1 MTRTKILFWLPAGA
15 VVLGLSC
22 APVDDPPA
30 KELPSLPAAGT
41 DGPERSATLPMPPS
55 GLKERVEAALA
66 HVHERDV
73 LTTHSFWTVFHC
85 ILGTGPDATLL
96 DPLTNRRV
104 NAIEYIRTGGEVRGL
119 EFIPTPDGLDV
130 RTGPQFVGQG
140 HQDQFVAE
148 MAQWGLPADTK
159 FMVRGREYTF
169 ADFVHHTQA
178 RARVTANQELSWAIV
193 VIGQY
198 VGTDIGWTNAAGEKL
213 RFEDLVRYE
222 LDQPIDGAACGG
234 THRLFG
240 LTWAYHL
247 HLRKGGQTTGVWKDV
262 ADKTA
267 HYHEVARKLQNSDGS
282 FSTKYLSGP
291 GNARDAQLRIGTTGH
306 VLEWLALS
314 LSDGELRAPWVQEA
328 ASALSLMIL
337 DNQGMPIEGG
347 ALYHAA
353 HGLHIYHDRVFGP
366 SAGER
371 RGPLIPLPPETVSKP
386 PLGGALRP

>member
-1 MTRTKILFWLPAGA
+1 MTRTRFLFWLPAGA

-22 APVDDPPA
+22 APTDDPPDR
-30 KELPSLPAAGT
+30 EPFPSPAAVK
-41 DGPERSATLPMPPS
+41 ERSESPASTPVPPG
-55 GLKERVEAALA
+55 GLKERIEAALDN
-66 HVHERDV
+66 VHQRDV

-96 DPLTNRRV
+96 DSMTNRRV

-140 HQDQFVAE
+140 HQDQFIAE
-148 MAQWGLPADTK
+148 MAQWGMPADTK
-159 FMVRGREYTF
+159 FLVRGKEYSY

-198 VGTDIGWTNAAGEKL
+198 VGTDVRWTNAAGEKL
-213 RFEDLVRYE
+213 HFEDLVRYE

-247 HLRKGGQTTGVWKDV
+247 HLRSGGQTVGVWKDV

-267 HYHEVARKLQNSDGS
+267 RYQRLARTLQNPDGS

-314 LSDGELRAPWVQEA
+314 LPDSELRAPWVQEA
-328 ASALSLMIL
+328 ASALALMIL
-337 DNQGMPIEGG
+337 DNQRLPVEGG

-353 HGLHIYHDRVFGP
+353 HGLHIYRNRVFGP
-366 SAGER
+366 SSSGQRE
-371 RGPLIPLPPETVSKP
+371 PMIPLPPEPVAKP
-386 PLGGALRP
+386 ALGTTPKQ

>member
-1 MTRTKILFWLPAGA
+1 MTRTKFLFWLPAGA

-22 APVDDPPA
+22 APTDDPPA
-30 KELPSLPAAGT
+30 RELLSSPAAVRERS
-41 DGPERSATLPMPPS
+41 DGPASTPVPPG
-55 GLKERVEAALA
+55 GLKERIEAALENI
-66 HVHERDV
+66 HQRDV

-96 DPLTNRRV
+96 DSMTNRRV
-104 NAIEYIRTGGEVRGL
+104 NAIEYIRNGGEVRGL

-148 MAQWGLPADTK
+148 MAQWGMPANTR
-159 FMVRGREYTF
+159 FLVRGKEYTY

-178 RARVTANQELSWAIV
+178 RARVTSNQELSWAIV

-198 VGTDIGWTNAAGEKL
+198 VGTDVSWTNAAGEKL

-247 HLRKGGQTTGVWKDV
+247 HLRHGGQTVGVWKDV

-267 HYHEVARKLQNSDGS
+267 RYQRLAHTLQNPDGS

-291 GNARDAQLRIGTTGH
+291 GNARDGQLRIGTTGH

-314 LSDGELRAPWVQEA
+314 LPDSELRAPWVQEA
-328 ASALSLMIL
+328 ASALALMIL
-337 DNQGMPIEGG
+337 DNQSLPVEGG

-366 SAGER
+366 NSSGR
-371 RGPLIPLPPETVSKP
+371 REPMIPLPPEPVAKP
-386 PLGGALRP
+386 TPGAAPKP